1 MIIAHNKLLEKALSS
16 LLRKINVKTAH
27 EGHLGIVK
35 TKQPLKSKMWYPQ
48 IDRDIYFV
56 KL

>member
-16 LLRKINVKTAH
+16 SLRKINVKTAL

-35 TKQPLKSKMWYPQ
+35 TKQLLKSKIWYPQ